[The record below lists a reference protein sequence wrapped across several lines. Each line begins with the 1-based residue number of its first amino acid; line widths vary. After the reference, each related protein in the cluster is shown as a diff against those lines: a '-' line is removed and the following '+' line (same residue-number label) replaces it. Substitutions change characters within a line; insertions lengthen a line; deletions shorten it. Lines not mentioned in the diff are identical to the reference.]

1 MTVQTGPAP
10 QYSGSA
16 HAPLFRF
23 GVISDVQWG
32 DLPDGASFHG
42 TPRYYRE
49 ALVSARRAVSAF
61 KAAKVDLA
69 IHLGDIVDYHNS
81 HHQGKSETALAAAI
95 ECFDDLGVPV
105 LHCIGNHC
113 LYNAPRSKL
122 NELLGINVHKSASQL
137 SGQHSYFTFRPRIES
152 TRGAGTGYRFVV
164 LDGYD
169 ISLLGWPEG
178 HPLHEQA
185 KSILQTHNKNQDMN
199 SNVGLEG
206 LNKRFVRFGGGV
218 SQQQLGWL
226 QQELELARNEGD
238 RVIVC
243 CHLCL
248 HPETCA
254 PTCLLWNYEEV
265 LEILQANS
273 DVVVASL
280 VGHAHRDG
288 YVCDEAGIHHR
299 VCEAVL
305 ETPPGLDCFGI
316 VSVYDD
322 KIVVAGHGSFD
333 SAVWPLRSKPDGK
346 TTSFNR
352 QGVSTTKT
360 TNIIVS
366 TS

>member
-1 MTVQTGPAP
+1 MTVQTGPAA
-10 QYSGSA
+10 QYSLP
-16 HAPLFRF
+16 APLFRF

-49 ALVSARRAVSAF
+49 ALVSARRAVNAF
-61 KAAKVDLA
+61 KTAKVDLA

-95 ECFDDLGVPV
+95 ECFDDLGAPV

-122 NELLGINVHKSASQL
+122 NELLGIDAHKVTSQL
-137 SGQHSYFTFRPRIES
+137 SGQHSYFTFRPSIES
-152 TRGAGTGYRFVV
+152 GTEAGYRFVV

-169 ISLLGWPEG
+169 VSLLGWPEG

-185 KSILQTHNKNQDMN
+185 KSVLRTHNKNQDMN
-199 SNVGLEG
+199 SNAGLEG
-206 LNKRFVRFGGGV
+206 LNKRFVKFGGGV
-218 SQQQLGWL
+218 SEQQLEWL
-226 QQELELARNEGD
+226 KRELESARNDGD

-248 HPETCA
+248 HPATCA
-254 PTCLLWNYEEV
+254 PTCLLWNYDDV
-265 LEILQANS
+265 LEILQKNS
-273 DVVVASL
+273 DVVVATL

-288 YVCDEAGIHHR
+288 YICDEAGIHHR

-322 KIVVAGHGSFD
+322 KIEIAGYGNFD
-333 SAVWPLRSKPDGK
+333 SAVWPLKPLEPK
-346 TTSFNR
+346 PSSC
-352 QGVSTTKT
+352 QGPLSATQPTKIT
-360 TNIIVS
+360 VS